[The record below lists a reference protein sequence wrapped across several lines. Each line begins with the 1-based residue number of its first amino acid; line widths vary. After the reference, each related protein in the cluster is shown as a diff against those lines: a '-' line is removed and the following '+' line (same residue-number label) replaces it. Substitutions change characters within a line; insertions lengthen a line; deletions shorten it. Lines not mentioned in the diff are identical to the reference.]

1 MHLCVSYSQHG
12 NYRMKGT
19 YIFIA
24 GIINVQRIDTSMLRD
39 FIPIL
44 EFVVVTLQKLL
55 YAMDGMRLPCSM
67 LTAVKKHTFR

>member
-1 MHLCVSYSQHG
+1 MLQIVS
-12 NYRMKGT
+12 R
-19 YIFIA
+19 
-24 GIINVQRIDTSMLRD
+24 MLRY

-67 LTAVKKHTFR
+67 LTAVKKHTCR